1 MAIKLSP
8 LQQKLHKIIYEANS
22 PMGKTFDIALL
33 IFIVASVILVMLES
47 VDSVSSRF
55 TNLFNILEWVFTIF
69 FTIEYILRLY
79 SISKPWKYALSFYG
93 IIDFLAIL
101 PSYLGLFLAAGSAQS
116 LFVIRAL
123 RLLRVFRIF
132 KLGGFM
138 KQSNIIVSALKASRE
153 KIFVFLFF
161 ILLSVTIIGSVLYFV
176 EGESNPQFSNIPTSI
191 YWAIVTLTTVGY
203 GDISPET
210 PLGQFLAAVVMIMGY
225 VVIAVPTGIVSA
237 ELVSTAEE
245 EEANTRTCKSCGKE
259 GHADDAK
266 FCKYCGEDLD

>member
-1 MAIKLSP
+1 MAKKLSA
-8 LQQKLHKIIYEANS
+8 LQQRLHSIIYEANT
-22 PMGKTFDIALL
+22 PMGKGFDIALM
-33 IFIVASVILVMLES
+33 IFILASVIVVIIES
-47 VDSVSSRF
+47 VDSISSRYIY
-55 TNLFNILEWVFTIF
+55 LFYTLEWIFTIF
-69 FTIEYILRLY
+69 FTIEYILRIY
-79 SISKPWKYALSFYG
+79 CIGKPWKYILSFYG

-101 PSYLGLFLAAGSAQS
+101 PSYLGIILVGQNTQYL
-116 LFVIRAL
+116 LVIRAL

-138 KQSNIIVSALKASRE
+138 KQSNIIVAALKASRE

-245 EEANTRTCKSCGKE
+245 EEANTKTCKSCGKE

-266 FCKYCGEDLD
+266 FCKYCGEEL